1 MVVIQRA
8 QLRVLVLSPA
18 RNYDDWTQ
26 VTTRTSVRAAL
37 VALALALSAGTAS
50 VLTLGKT
57 VTIMVD
63 DEQRIIHTFASS
75 VSGALDS
82 AGLHAD
88 ERDALAPTAD
98 SKIDNG
104 SRIVLKRGKL
114 LALTIDGAPR
124 EIWTTAATVET
135 ALHELGMRAEGVV
148 LSTERSQ
155 RIPLEGMAVDV
166 RVAKPVTL
174 LDGGTEPR
182 DISSAA
188 RSVGDLLAE
197 LGAPLQGADTVAP
210 EPTTQVS
217 PGMTVEVT
225 RIRIEERTERRS
237 IPPPVQEIEDPELA
251 SGVEVVEEPGEPGE
265 KIVSFLVTLTN
276 GEETDREQQGSEEVT
291 PAQPRRV
298 RVGTNSAS
306 APAVEDG
313 SVWDRLAQCESGGNW
328 AINTGNGYYGG
339 LQFDKRTWDAYDGD
353 QYAAYPHQASRE
365 EQIATAE
372 KVRDARG
379 GYGAWPSCSRRLGLA

>member
-1 MVVIQRA
+1 RM
-8 QLRVLVLSPA
+8 
-18 RNYDDWTQ
+18 
-26 VTTRTSVRAAL
+26 SVRVTL
-37 VALALALSAGTAS
+37 VALAVALSAGAAS
-50 VLTLGKT
+50 ALTLGKT

-88 ERDALAPTAD
+88 EKDALAPTAD
-98 SKIDNG
+98 SKIDDG
-104 SRIVLKRGKL
+104 SRIVLKRGKP
-114 LALTIDGAPR
+114 LALTVDGTPR

-135 ALHELGMRAEGVV
+135 ALRQLGMPAEGVV
-148 LSTERSQ
+148 LSTARSQ
-155 RIPLEGMAVDV
+155 RIPLEGMALDV
-166 RVAKPVTL
+166 RVAKAVTL
-174 LDGGTEPR
+174 LDGGTAPR
-182 DISSAA
+182 ELSSVA
-188 RSVGDLLAE
+188 RAVGDLLVE
-197 LGAPLQGADTVAP
+197 LGVPLQDADTVTP
-210 EPTTQVS
+210 EATTEVS

-225 RIRIEERTERRS
+225 RIRTEERTERRS

-251 SGVEVVEEPGEPGE
+251 GGEEVVEEPGVPGE

-276 GEETDREQQGSEEVT
+276 GAETDREQQSSEEVT

-298 RVGTNSAS
+298 RVGTNHSS
-306 APAVEDG
+306 APAVEGG
-313 SVWDRLAQCESGGNW
+313 SVWDRLAKCESGGNW

-339 LQFDKRTWDAYDGD
+339 LQFNKSTWDAYGGD

-372 KVRDARG
+372 RVRDDRG
-379 GYGAWPSCSRRLGLA
+379 GYGAWPSCSAKLGLS

>member
-1 MVVIQRA
+1 MSQRA
-8 QLRVLVLSPA
+8 QLRVLVPSPA
-18 RNYDDWTQ
+18 RNYDDWTL
-26 VTTRTSVRAAL
+26 VITRTSVRVTL
-37 VALALALSAGTAS
+37 MTLTVALSAGAAS
-50 VLTLGKT
+50 ALTLGKT

-75 VSGALDS
+75 VAGALDS

-88 ERDALAPTAD
+88 GRDALAPTAD
-98 SKIDNG
+98 SKIDDG
-104 SRIVLKRGKL
+104 SRIVLKRGKP
-114 LALTIDGAPR
+114 LALTVDGTSR
-124 EIWTTAATVET
+124 EIWTTAPTVET
-135 ALHELGMRAEGVV
+135 ALHQLGMRPEGVV
-148 LSTERSQ
+148 LSTEGSQ
-155 RIPLEGMAVDV
+155 RIPLEGMALDV

-174 LDGGTEPR
+174 LDGGAEPR
-182 DISSAA
+182 QLSSVA

-197 LGAPLQGADTVAP
+197 LGASLQEADTVTP
-210 EPTTQVS
+210 EATTEIS

-225 RIRIEERTERRS
+225 RIRTEERTERRS
-237 IPPPVQEIEDPELA
+237 IPPPVQKIEDPELA
-251 SGVEVVEEPGEPGE
+251 SGEEVVEEPGVPGE

-291 PAQPRRV
+291 PAQPRLV
-298 RVGTNSAS
+298 RVGTSDSSES
-306 APAVEDG
+306 APSVEGG

-339 LQFDKRTWDAYDGD
+339 LQFNKGTWDAYGGD

-372 KVRDARG
+372 KVRADRG
-379 GYGAWPSCSRRLGLA
+379 GYSAWPSCSAKLGLS